1 MSNGT
6 AKDSLAVDFSKGP
19 WSFDSAG
26 QQAPIL
32 RLSCAD
38 GEHPAHE
45 MRSYYER
52 VANARLIAA
61 APELLEALEAARQFI
76 RNGIELGYITMP
88 DAGTPDSAH
97 DTLPMIE
104 AAIAKAR
111 GE

>member
-26 QQAPIL
+26 RQAPIL

-52 VANARLIAA
+52 VANARLISA
-61 APELLEALEAARQFI
+61 APDLLEALESAEMAL
-76 RNGIELGYITMP
+76 LGYTHKNEITL
-88 DAGTPDSAH
+88 SA
-97 DTLPMIE
+97 LYKAR

-111 GE
+111 GQ